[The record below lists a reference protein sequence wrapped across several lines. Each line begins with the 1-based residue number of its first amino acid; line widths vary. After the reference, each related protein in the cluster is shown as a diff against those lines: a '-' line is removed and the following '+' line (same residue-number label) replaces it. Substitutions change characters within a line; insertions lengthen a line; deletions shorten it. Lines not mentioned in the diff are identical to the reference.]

1 MGEVFKGPEQ
11 RPMGAGAGQSAEA
24 RPTAG
29 VRQMNGPRLP
39 RLNSRVARLKQRK
52 VKECRFAE
60 GPPSL
65 ADTVCLATLEAN
77 QARPGRYLSV
87 SSQAWPEV
95 RIEQRWAEVLTAW
108 LVFLGDLVPE
118 GEAKLEA
125 KATRVPE
132 ARGVELVLLVRHPGV
147 PRQPEQFD
155 CSPLA
160 KALETMKEL
169 EGTAQLAV
177 EYPEVIV
184 TLHVPDARDV
194 TNRTP
199 SGSV

>member
-1 MGEVFKGPEQ
+1 MGEPSDGEKPW
-11 RPMGAGAGQSAEA
+11 PGAGGG
-24 RPTAG
+24 RP
-29 VRQMNGPRLP
+29 MNGPRLP
-39 RLNSRVARLKQRK
+39 RLNTRVTRLKQRK
-52 VKECRFAE
+52 VKEGRFSE

-118 GEAKLEA
+118 GEATLEA
-125 KATRVPE
+125 RVTRVPE
-132 ARGVELVLLVRHPGV
+132 ARGVELVLMMRHPLV
-147 PRQPEQFD
+147 PRQPEQID

-169 EGTAQLAV
+169 EGRAQLAV
-177 EYPEVIV
+177 NYPEVCV
-184 TLHVPDARDV
+184 TLHVPDACDLTKRA
-194 TNRTP
+194 
-199 SGSV
+199 

>member
-1 MGEVFKGPEQ
+1 MGEPLNGPKLWPVE
-11 RPMGAGAGQSAEA
+11 AGEGQPAA
-24 RPTAG
+24 TG
-29 VRQMNGPRLP
+29 GRQVNGPRLP
-39 RLNSRVARLKQRK
+39 RLNSRVRRSKQRK
-52 VKECRFAE
+52 VKECRFSE

-77 QARPGRYLSV
+77 QARPQRYLSV
-87 SSQAWPEV
+87 SSHAWPEV

-108 LVFLGDLVPE
+108 LIFLGDLVPE

-132 ARGVELVLLVRHPGV
+132 ARGVELELRVRHPGV

-155 CSPLA
+155 CSLLG
-160 KALETMKEL
+160 KALDTMREL

-177 EYPEVIV
+177 EYPEVCV
-184 TLHVPDARDV
+184 TLQVPDARNV
-194 TNRTP
+194 TNRP
-199 SGSV
+199 QSGPI